1 MKKMITLMLALTC
14 LLTVMTGFA
23 HAEDASWYCGVCG
36 TERTTEWCPDCG
48 THRPADSTGS
58 WPVKEMNGIGTSL
71 RSFNDQSKRHQS
83 YFGPNRNYPGAGA
96 YKPYKVTGATALFR
110 EGDYVLVDLS
120 YQTVGR
126 RCLYFKAS
134 ALTNASVENA
144 VLSDYPATI
153 VGSVQ
158 PKFGPGYEY
167 DDVVK
172 TNQNGTTTNVVLSN
186 GTRISVFFEMNG
198 WVYAEFGSILGTIRG
213 WLPADMVQ

>member
-1 MKKMITLMLALTC
+1 MKKMISLMLALTC
-14 LLTVMTGFA
+14 LLTMMVGFA
-23 HAEDASWYCGVCG
+23 HAGGSSWYCSKCK
-36 TERTTEWCPDCG
+36 TYRTTEWCPDCG
-48 THRPADSTGS
+48 AHRPADSNGS
-58 WPVKEMNGIGTSL
+58 WPVREMDGVGTSL
-71 RSFNDQSKRHQS
+71 RAFNDQSKRHQS

-96 YKPYKVTGATALFR
+96 YKPYKVTSATALFR
-110 EGDYVLVDLS
+110 EGDYVLVDMS

-126 RCLYFKAS
+126 RCVYFKAS
-134 ALTNASVENA
+134 ALTNASVDY
-144 VLSDYPATI
+144 VTLSGCPATT

-172 TNQNGTTTNVVLSN
+172 TNNNGTTTSVVLSK